1 MWMQQSMEG
10 GRNHQQGGGGYG
22 GSSSSSF
29 GRPKQDDAD
38 WKSRIVGS
46 GQWLGEKV
54 MSLATGSSTNDN
66 NSGMRSYN
74 DGRANWM
81 AEIRSN
87 TGSNQGYNG
96 GGYNGGGGYNAGG
109 YQNDFATER
118 PGSYADSRPY
128 SSNHNSS
135 NSTAPYSDSNY
146 RSQMQSY
153 SYDNKSSSSKKK
165 SSNNKKHRKKAK
177 ESSSSDDSSD
187 DSSASSDAS
196 SASSSDAK
204 VKSKKPALKKKP
216 SKRVEV
222 VVSDGESTESAP
234 ETKSSKKTKA
244 KRASVKSKASSSN
257 NYAYSLDTSKVAA
270 AASEEPIKGKKA
282 GKKNKKTDAAPV
294 VDLLGVE
301 SLSISS
307 APSSTAFAPAAP
319 ASTIDQLAGLS
330 FDMPAQPIEPSFLG
344 HQQPLTGHQQA
355 LMGHQPLMGQHQ
367 QPYAGQQPSQPLV
380 GHYAQ
385 PQQQQQQQPPVK
397 TSGFVVPGSDLVDL
411 RTESEVSKAK
421 VASDPRSLNELQ
433 KMNHNPPPQPVM
445 PPPQPTTSMH
455 PGMLQ
460 PHMMQLQPPTGMY
473 MQPSMYGGYPPQQH
487 DQQRHMML
495 LMQQQQ
501 QQQQQHPTHMTPS
514 QPGFF

>member
-66 NSGMRSYN
+66 NSGMRSHN

-96 GGYNGGGGYNAGG
+96 GGYSGGGGYNAGG

-135 NSTAPYSDSNY
+135 SNTAPYSDSNY

-153 SYDNKSSSSKKK
+153 SYDNKSSKKK
-165 SSNNKKHRKKAK
+165 SSSSNNKKHRKKAK

-204 VKSKKPALKKKP
+204 VKSKKKPALKKKA

-222 VVSDGESTESAP
+222 VASEGESTESAP
-234 ETKSSKKTKA
+234 ETKASKKTKA
-244 KRASVKSKASSSN
+244 KRVGVKSKASNGN

-270 AASEEPIKGKKA
+270 AASEEPAKGKKA
-282 GKKNKKTDAAPV
+282 GKRARRPTPRRWSTFSASSRCRSRAHPCRRP
-294 VDLLGVE
+294 
-301 SLSISS
+301 LS
-307 APSSTAFAPAAP
+307 
-319 ASTIDQLAGLS
+319 
-330 FDMPAQPIEPSFLG
+330 
-344 HQQPLTGHQQA
+344 H
-355 LMGHQPLMGQHQ
+355 
-367 QPYAGQQPSQPLV
+367 
-380 GHYAQ
+380 
-385 PQQQQQQQPPVK
+385 
-397 TSGFVVPGSDLVDL
+397 
-411 RTESEVSKAK
+411 R
-421 VASDPRSLNELQ
+421 
-433 KMNHNPPPQPVM
+433 
-445 PPPQPTTSMH
+445 
-455 PGMLQ
+455 
-460 PHMMQLQPPTGMY
+460 
-473 MQPSMYGGYPPQQH
+473 PSMS
-487 DQQRHMML
+487 RRLTNL
-495 LMQQQQ
+495 LA
-501 QQQQQHPTHMTPS
+501 
-514 QPGFF
+514 FV